1 MTNRSRT
8 TAEQIVASSYA
19 TAEAQA
25 RIDAA
30 DVAFLDTFLALKGEA
45 RAAMWRQLDRA
56 AKWRL
61 IARMLERRY
70 GDWSEEEIDGWIAKY
85 DSKWEIAPA
94 LPTTDLTIPPVAD
107 ILALV
112 KERFD
117 QAERHGD
124 YLGAGQLNR
133 VRMSLSRG
141 AHIAWCTGDLLVA
154 SVNTPG
160 LVYSVNKCGCTCA
173 NGRAGKSNC
182 WHVALYD
189 LLIEMQEERA
199 TTADMEA
206 DRAAAAELG
215 RRLAEAR
222 KHVMGVAA

>member
-1 MTNRSRT
+1 MTTNRQRT
-8 TAEQIVASSYA
+8 NAELTVETSFQVAESD
-19 TAEAQA
+19 A
-25 RIDAA
+25 RIAAA
-30 DVAFLDTFLALKGEA
+30 DVAFLDTFLALAGEA

-61 IARMLERRY
+61 VARMLTRKY
-70 GDWSEEEIDGWIAKY
+70 GDWSEEEIDSWIAKY
-85 DSKWEIAPA
+85 DERWQLAPA
-94 LPTTDLTIPPVAD
+94 LPTTDLSIPSTDD
-107 ILALV
+107 ILDLV
-112 KERFD
+112 KERFEA
-117 QAERHGD
+117 AERHGD
-124 YLGAGQLNR
+124 YPGAGQLNR

-160 LVYSVNKCGCTCA
+160 LVYSVSRRGCSCA
-173 NGRAGKSNC
+173 NGRAGKSSC

-206 DRAAAAELG
+206 DRSAVAALG
-215 RRLAEAR
+215 RRLADARARYLEA
-222 KHVMGVAA
+222 A